1 MLLKLVYTDVRMI
14 QLRNIVSLMY
24 ENYSLFSRILLDIK
38 VHAQVWSLFPRS
50 VASDSANF
58 ESIFAPR

>member
-14 QLRNIVSLMY
+14 QLKNIGSLIY
-24 ENYSLFSRILLDIK
+24 ENYSLFSRILFDIK
-38 VHAQVWSLFPRS
+38 VHAQVWFPHS

-58 ESIFAPR
+58 ESVFAPR